1 MLTPYELFVGLRYTR
16 AKRRN
21 HFISFISLISLLG
34 IVLGMTALIT
44 VMSVMNGFQK
54 EVRDRMLSAASH
66 IQISGS
72 DNVLADWKK
81 VALESKQNKAVIAAA
96 PYVSG
101 QGLLMNGDVSHPVFI
116 RGILPEQEPGVVD
129 IDKQIKAGALDSL
142 KPGEYGILLGVYL
155 ARALHAGVGDKV
167 LLITPQGQVTP
178 AGLVPRL
185 RQFTVGGIFEVGH
198 YEYDAGFGLI
208 HMTDAQKLYR
218 LDDDKVSGVR
228 LKLQDMMKAPEISAE
243 LARTLTADAY
253 ITDWAKQNANYFRAV
268 QIEKRMLALILAL
281 IIAVAAFN
289 IVSAMVMVVTEKQ
302 SDIAILRT
310 LGATPASIMKIFMV
324 QGAWI
329 GVIGTVLGL
338 AGGILLALNVD
349 RVVKLVER
357 VFSTRILSPEI
368 YFISDFP
375 SEIQTADVV
384 MVAVVSFAM
393 ALLATLYP
401 SYRASRTKPAEAL
414 RYE

>member
-1 MLTPYELFVGLRYTR
+1 MTPYELFVGLRYTR

-66 IQISGS
+66 IQISGADS
-72 DNVLADWKK
+72 VLADWKK
-81 VALESKQNKAVIAAA
+81 TAQESKQNKAVLAAA

-116 RGILPEQEPGVVD
+116 RGILPDQEPGVAD
-129 IDKQIKAGALDSL
+129 IDKQIKEGKLESL
-142 KPGEYGILLGVYL
+142 KPGEYSILLGVYL
-155 ARALHAGVGDKV
+155 ARALRAGVGDKV

-228 LKLQDMMKAPEISAE
+228 LKLQDMMKAPEVSQE
-243 LARTLTADAY
+243 LARTLTTDAY
-253 ITDWAKQNANYFRAV
+253 ITDWARQNANYFRAV

-329 GVIGTVLGL
+329 GVIGTILGL

-349 RVVKLVER
+349 RVVKFVER
-357 VFSTRILSPEI
+357 IFSTRILSPEI

-375 SEIQTADVV
+375 SEIQTTDVAV
-384 MVAVVSFAM
+384 VAVVSFAM

>member
-1 MLTPYELFVGLRYTR
+1 VTPYELFVGLRYTR

-66 IQISGS
+66 IQISGADS
-72 DNVLADWKK
+72 VLADWKK
-81 VALESKQNKAVIAAA
+81 TAQESKQNKAVLAAA

-116 RGILPEQEPGVVD
+116 RGILPDQEPGVAD
-129 IDKQIKAGALDSL
+129 IDKQIKEGKLESL
-142 KPGEYGILLGVYL
+142 KPGEYSILLGVYL
-155 ARALHAGVGDKV
+155 ARALRAGVGDKV

-228 LKLQDMMKAPEISAE
+228 LKLQDMMKAPEVSQE
-243 LARTLTADAY
+243 LARTLTTDAY
-253 ITDWAKQNANYFRAV
+253 ITDWARQNANYFRAV

-329 GVIGTVLGL
+329 GVIGTILGL

-349 RVVKLVER
+349 RVVKFVER
-357 VFSTRILSPEI
+357 IFSTRILSPEI

-375 SEIQTADVV
+375 SEIQTTDVAV
-384 MVAVVSFAM
+384 VAVVSFAM

>member
-1 MLTPYELFVGLRYTR
+1 MTPYELFVGLRYTR

-66 IQISGS
+66 IQISGA
-72 DNVLADWKK
+72 DNVLADWPKTAK
-81 VALESKQNKAVIAAA
+81 ESKQNKAVIAAA

-101 QGLLMNGDVSHPVFI
+101 QGLLMNGDVSHPVFV
-116 RGILPEQEPGVVD
+116 RGILPDQEPGVAD
-129 IDKQIKAGALDSL
+129 IDKQIKAGALESL
-142 KPGEYGILLGVYL
+142 KPGEYNILLGAYL
-155 ARALHAGVGDKV
+155 ARSLKVGVGDKV

-228 LKLQDMMKAPEISAE
+228 LKLQDMMKAPEVSQQ

-253 ITDWAKQNANYFRAV
+253 ITDWARQNANYFRAV

-329 GVIGTVLGL
+329 GVIGTILGL
-338 AGGILLALNVD
+338 SGGILLALNVD
-349 RVVKLVER
+349 KVVKFVEKI
-357 VFSTRILSPEI
+357 FSTRILSPEI

-375 SEIQTADVV
+375 SEIQTADVMV
-384 MVAVVSFAM
+384 VAVVSFAM

>member
-1 MLTPYELFVGLRYTR
+1 VTPYELFVGLRYTR

-66 IQISGS
+66 IQISGA

-81 VALESKQNKAVIAAA
+81 TAQESKQNKAVLAAA

-101 QGLLMNGDVSHPVFI
+101 QGLLMNGDVSHPVFV
-116 RGILPEQEPGVVD
+116 RGILPDQEPGVAD
-129 IDKQIKAGALDSL
+129 IDKQIKAGALESL
-142 KPGEYGILLGVYL
+142 KPGEYNILLGAYL
-155 ARALHAGVGDKV
+155 ARSLRVGVGDKV

-198 YEYDAGFGLI
+198 HEYDAGFGLI

-218 LDDDKVSGVR
+218 LEDDKVSGVR
-228 LKLQDMMKAPEISAE
+228 LKLQDMMKAPEVSQE
-243 LARTLTADAY
+243 LARTLSADAY
-253 ITDWAKQNANYFRAV
+253 ITDWARQNANYFRAV

-329 GVIGTVLGL
+329 GVIGTILGL
-338 AGGILLALNVD
+338 TGGILLALNVD
-349 RVVKLVER
+349 RVVKLVESI
-357 VFSTRILSPEI
+357 FSTRILSPEI

-375 SEIQTADVV
+375 SEIQTADV
-384 MVAVVSFAM
+384 MVVAIVSFAM

>member
-1 MLTPYELFVGLRYTR
+1 VTPYELFVGLRYTR

-66 IQISGS
+66 IQISGADS
-72 DNVLADWKK
+72 VLADWKK
-81 VALESKQNKAVIAAA
+81 TAQESKQNKAVIAAA

-116 RGILPEQEPGVVD
+116 RGILPDQEPGVAD
-129 IDKQIKAGALDSL
+129 IDKQIKEGKLESL
-142 KPGEYGILLGVYL
+142 KPGEYSILLGVYL
-155 ARALHAGVGDKV
+155 ARALRAGVGDKV

-228 LKLQDMMKAPEISAE
+228 LKLQDMMKAPEVSQE
-243 LARTLTADAY
+243 LARTLTTDAY
-253 ITDWAKQNANYFRAV
+253 ITDWARQNANYFRAV

-329 GVIGTVLGL
+329 GVIGTILGL

-349 RVVKLVER
+349 RVVKFVER
-357 VFSTRILSPEI
+357 IFSTRILSPEI

-375 SEIQTADVV
+375 SEIQTTDVAV
-384 MVAVVSFAM
+384 VAVVSFAM

>member
-1 MLTPYELFVGLRYTR
+1 VTPYELFVGLRYTR

-66 IQISGS
+66 IQISGA

-81 VALESKQNKAVIAAA
+81 TAQESKQNKAVIAAA

-101 QGLLMNGDVSHPVFI
+101 QGLLMNGDVSHPVFV
-116 RGILPEQEPGVVD
+116 RGILPDQEPGVAD
-129 IDKQIKAGALDSL
+129 IDKQIKAGALESL
-142 KPGEYGILLGVYL
+142 KPGEYNILLGAYL
-155 ARALHAGVGDKV
+155 ARSLKVGVGDKV

-218 LDDDKVSGVR
+218 LEDEKVSGVR
-228 LKLQDMMKAPEISAE
+228 LKLQDMMKAPEVSQQ

-253 ITDWAKQNANYFRAV
+253 ITDWARQNANYFRAV

-329 GVIGTVLGL
+329 GVIGTILGL
-338 AGGILLALNVD
+338 AGGIALALNVD

-357 VFSTRILSPEI
+357 IFSTRILSPDI

-375 SEIQTADVV
+375 SEIQTADVLA
-384 MVAVVSFAM
+384 VAVVSFAM